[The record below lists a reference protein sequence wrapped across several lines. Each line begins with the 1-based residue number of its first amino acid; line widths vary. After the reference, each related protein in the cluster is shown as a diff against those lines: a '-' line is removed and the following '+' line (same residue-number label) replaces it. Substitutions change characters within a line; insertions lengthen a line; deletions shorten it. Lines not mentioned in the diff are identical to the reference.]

1 MSLLPSTR
9 PLNRENTQVKAGVYV
24 RISRD
29 KSGNALGVE
38 RQEPPCRDYCTRR
51 GWHVHD
57 VYVDNDLSAYS
68 GPRPAFDRLLRDAEA
83 GIIGAIVAWDA
94 DRLSR
99 DPDKDNGRI
108 IGLAERYGVQLG
120 TVTGDYDLAT
130 PMGRR
135 FFRIRGADARWESE
149 HRAERVALKHA
160 ELRAAGK
167 FWGGQRPFGY
177 QVVPV
182 VVDGKVHYRLELD
195 VREAELIRG
204 AARRVLTGSS
214 LSAIVRDW
222 STRRPPVLRP
232 RGRLWDSLRLRELLT
247 SPKIAGLRQNGTDLV
262 EADWPAIITR
272 EEHEQLR
279 AILAERPTQKG
290 PKEPRD
296 YLASGVYICDIC
308 GTPMIGQARMGTP
321 AYACRSERGGCG
333 RLHRVAKPLDDWL
346 RDAVLHALSSPKMR
360 VKLEAIHGADH
371 AGEAAALVA
380 RRKAALARLADLR
393 KAAGDPDTD
402 FDPDDFAVAKHQL
415 QIMIDG
421 ATARLAELQATNTL
435 ADLPDTL
442 DELERLWRVAD
453 RDRRRALVKLVVAE
467 VIVKAP
473 GGGRRFRPDA
483 FPPGEDRR
491 RHVAEHVEIIWRV

>member
-1 MSLLPSTR
+1 
-9 PLNRENTQVKAGVYV
+9 VKAGVYV

-51 GWHVHD
+51 GWHVHET
-57 VYVDNDLSAYS
+57 YIDNDLSAYS
-68 GPRPAFDRLLRDAEA
+68 GTRPAFERLLRDAEA

-160 ELRAAGK
+160 ELRANGK
-167 FWGGQRPFGY
+167 YWGGQRPFGY
-177 QVVPV
+177 RVVPV
-182 VVDGKVHYRLELD
+182 VVDGKIHYRLELD
-195 VREAELIRG
+195 EAEAELTRA
-204 AARRVLTGSS
+204 AARRVLTGGS
-214 LSAIVRDW
+214 LSAVVRDW

-232 RGRLWDSLRLRELLT
+232 RGRLWDSGKLRELLI
-247 SPKIAGLRQNGTDLV
+247 SPRIAGLRQNGTDLV

-296 YLASGVYICDIC
+296 YLASGVYICDLC

-321 AYACRSERGGCG
+321 AYACRRERGGCG
-333 RLHRVAKPLDDWL
+333 RLHRVAKPLDDYL
-346 RDAVLHALSSPKMR
+346 RDAVLDALSSPKTR
-360 VKLEAIHGADH
+360 AKLVALHGADH

-380 RRKAALARLADLR
+380 KRKAALTRLAVLR
-393 KAAGDPDTD
+393 KAAGDPETD
-402 FDPDDFAVAKHQL
+402 FDPDDFAVAKRQV
-415 QIMIDG
+415 QVQIDG
-421 ATARLAELQATNTL
+421 ATTRLAELQATNTL
-435 ADLPDTL
+435 ADLPDTIE
-442 DELERLWRVAD
+442 ELERLWAAAD
-453 RDRRRALVKLVVAE
+453 RDRRRALVKLVVSE
-467 VIVKAP
+467 VIVMAP
-473 GGGRRFRPDA
+473 GGGKRFQPAA
-483 FPPGEDRR
+483 FTGEDVA
-491 RHVAEHVEIIWRV
+491 RHVAEHLEIIWRF